1 MYCMKCGVE
10 LAEGEKVCPLCG
22 LKAYHP
28 GIGSNDG
35 SKLYPVSRVPS
46 YESLN
51 HKGLMFILTVAFIV
65 PIVITLLSDLA
76 VTGTFSWSG
85 YVIGGVVLFYI
96 CSVLP
101 FWFKNP
107 NPVIFIPVFFAAVVL
122 YLLYIDIAT
131 GDEWFL
137 SFAFPAVGALGLL
150 VTAATTVIKYV
161 RRGYWYIA
169 ASCILALGGYTVLV
183 EFLLYITFGI
193 KTQFPWSFYPF
204 AGCFIIG
211 IAVMVIAISKP
222 LRRRVQRKFFI

>member
-10 LAEGEKVCPLCG
+10 LTEGERVCPLCG

-35 SKLYPVSRVPS
+35 AKLYPVSRVPS

-51 HKGLMFILTVAFIV
+51 RKGLMFLLTVAFVV
-65 PIVITLLSDLA
+65 PAIITLLSDLA

-85 YVIGGVVLFYI
+85 YVIGGIILLYTF
-96 CSVLP
+96 SVLP
-101 FWFKNP
+101 AWFKNP
-107 NPVIFIPVFFAAVVL
+107 NPVIFIPVSFAAVVL
-122 YLLYIDIAT
+122 YLLYINFVT
-131 GDEWFL
+131 GGGWFL
-137 SFAFPAVGALGLL
+137 SFAFPTVGALGIM
-150 VTAATTVIKYV
+150 VTAATAVTKYV
-161 RRGYWYIA
+161 KRGYWYIA
-169 ASCILALGGYTVLV
+169 SACILAIGAYAVLI

-204 AGCFIIG
+204 VGCFLIG
-211 IAVMVIAISKP
+211 AAVMVIAISKP